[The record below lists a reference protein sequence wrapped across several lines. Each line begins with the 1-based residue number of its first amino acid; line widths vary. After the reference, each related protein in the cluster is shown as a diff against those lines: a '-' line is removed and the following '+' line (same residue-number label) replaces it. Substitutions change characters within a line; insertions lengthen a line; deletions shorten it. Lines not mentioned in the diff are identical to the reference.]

1 MRMATLPVEK
11 KRTTVYIAEDVLEYL
26 AIRRAKGAGSVSQQ
40 LEALARETM
49 PRRPSAADV
58 AAMEARDV
66 EGYQKQPLEP
76 DELAGWQNEQVWDEA

>member
-1 MRMATLPVEK
+1 MATLPAEK
-11 KRTTVYIAEDVLEYL
+11 KRTTIYIAGDVLEYL

-49 PRRPSAADV
+49 PYRPDIADI

-66 EGYQKQPLEP
+66 EGYRKQPSTSEEFEP
-76 DELAGWQNEQVWDEA
+76 WQDEQVWDEV